1 MNLNYYDLNKKGF
14 DIICSVLDQYC
25 VKYKIK
31 VNSREVFFGRNS
43 SYEIHTQELKPDAY
57 ILMNN
62 KINEKLE
69 FLSKLDEQYNLPTVE
84 PEWEKNS
91 DKESNNSVECL
102 TLADLIER
110 NSFIH
115 KMFDDCP
122 KNNLVNF
129 TFDPYESEESS
140 SNIFKEKF
148 QKLKDLI
155 QKTFK
160 KEIKI
165 DKKRDKT
172 FEEKEELTFNEL
184 PTDVKEILIHQFPLQ
199 ILKESKYEVT
209 RFDSGVTISIKGK

>member
-1 MNLNYYDLNKKGF
+1 MNLNYYDLNEKGF
-14 DIICSVLDQYC
+14 NIICSVLDQYC
-25 VKYKIK
+25 VKYKTN

-43 SYEIHTQELKPDAY
+43 SYEIHTQELKPNAY
-57 ILMNN
+57 ILLNN

-91 DKESNNSVECL
+91 DKESNNSVEYL

-129 TFDPYESEESS
+129 TFDAYESKESS
-140 SNIFKEKF
+140 FNTFKEE
-148 QKLKDLI
+148 LKDLI
-155 QKTFK
+155 YKIFK

-165 DKKRDKT
+165 DKKKGI
-172 FEEKEELTFNEL
+172 K
-184 PTDVKEILIHQFPLQ
+184 PLN
-199 ILKESKYEVT
+199 KK
-209 RFDSGVTISIKGK
+209 KN